1 MYNFDCF
8 IIGQGLAGTVL
19 AHTLELQGKSVL
31 IFDGKQNVTP
41 SSSIAAGVINP
52 ITGMRFAKSWR
63 IDEFLP
69 FARKVYT
76 DLEIKL
82 ETKFWYEKNIF
93 RTVRLP
99 EDKNNYHL
107 RRTFEE
113 YKPYCGEVSET
124 NTENLKK
131 YFQPDTEFIKLLNG
145 AQLNIPLLVEKSRD
159 VWKAQNCFIS
169 GEFDF
174 SQLTLENDAVSY
186 KMFSARKIIFCEG
199 AQAIYNPFFK
209 NVPFV
214 LDKGEAIII
223 QSKKLKTHD
232 IVKDSLSIVP
242 QYSAEGDIKNY
253 WVGATNAWNAS
264 DDKPTLEKKSEILQK
279 LTPFLNFEF
288 NVQNHVA
295 AIRPTTKD
303 RRPFLGA
310 SNTHNNVFI
319 FNGLGSKGSLLAPF
333 WAEHLVQHIYFNKK
347 LDKLVDVKRFW
358 VQ

>member
-1 MYNFDCF
+1 MHNFDCF

-19 AHTLELQGKSVL
+19 AHTLEQQGKSIL
-31 IFDGKQNVTP
+31 IFDGKENVTP

-82 ETKFWYEKNIF
+82 VVKLWHEKNIF

-107 RRTFEE
+107 RRTFEQ

-124 NTENLKK
+124 DAENLKK
-131 YFQPDTEFIKLLNG
+131 YFQPETEFIKLLNG
-145 AQLNIPLLVEKSRD
+145 AQLNIPLLVDKSREI
-159 VWKAQNCFIS
+159 WKAQNCFIS

-174 SQLTLENDAVSY
+174 SQLKFEDY
-186 KMFSARKIIFCEG
+186 KVKYKTFAAQKIIFCEG
-199 AQAIYNPFFK
+199 AQAIHNPFFK
-209 NVPFV
+209 NAPFV
-214 LDKGEAIII
+214 LDKGEAILI
-223 QSKKLKTHD
+223 QSEKLQTKD
-232 IVKDSLSIVP
+232 IVKDTLSIVP
-242 QYSAEGDIKNY
+242 QYSAGGAIKNY
-253 WVGATNAWNAS
+253 WVGATNAWNAT
-264 DDKPTLEKKSEILQK
+264 DDKPTEEKKSEILQK

-288 NVQNHVA
+288 DVQNHVA

-310 SNTHNNVFI
+310 SKDHSNVFI

-333 WAEHLVQHIYFNKK
+333 WAEHLVQHIYFEQQ
-347 LDKLVDVKRFW
+347 LDKLVDVKRF
-358 VQ
+358 